1 MLEFIAN
8 IVASAKE
15 QFAGIQGNI
24 SSLFE
29 DVKPHHGVYD
39 RDGVTNVFPNV
50 GIMAVEILREKVVA
64 SQPLETN
71 KYQQDNI
78 IDNPTTIVVTLAAE
92 SDEIENLY
100 NTLEQLY
107 VSNNV
112 LLTVITDNRL
122 YSNFVLQSLP
132 IRRDPS
138 KFDLLEIP
146 IVLHEFNYRRAL
158 TSLMSD
164 PANVELAEY
173 SDRQKAGLSQPQ
185 TVSGADEIRIRAQRT
200 VVPGGN

>member
-15 QFAGIQGNI
+15 QFANIQGNI
-24 SSLFE
+24 ESLF
-29 DVKPHHGVYD
+29 DRNKPHHGIYD
-39 RDGVTNVFPNV
+39 RDGITNVFPNIGV
-50 GIMAVEILREKVVA
+50 LTVEVLREKVVA
-64 SQPLETN
+64 SQPLENN

-78 IDNPTTIVVTLAAE
+78 IDNPNTIVVTLAAE
-92 SDEIENLY
+92 SDQIESLY
-100 NTLEQLY
+100 NTLDQLY
-107 VSNNV
+107 ASNNV
-112 LLTVITDNRL
+112 LLSVLTDNRL
-122 YSNFVLQSLP
+122 YSNYVLQSLP

-146 IVLHEFNYRRAL
+146 VVLHEFVYRGAR

-173 SDRQKAGLSQPQ
+173 SDRQKAGLSRPQ
-185 TVSGADEIRIRAQRT
+185 TVSGADEIRIRAQQT
-200 VVPGGN
+200 VVPGGR